1 MYKFIDTNETQETGS
16 SLPAEA
22 LSINGQYIEN
32 LISGYRTLHVS
43 GRELLGSE
51 ISDLEIGNSD
61 GSRYQSKKYLPR
73 TITVT
78 YQLLTASDA
87 AFRAAFNKL
96 NQVLDVEEAQ
106 LVFADEPD
114 MYFIGTKAEV
124 GEVTPGSNKV
134 IGEIEFY
141 CTDPF
146 KYSME
151 EKELTPVLDDNLT
164 FVVDYDGTYPCYPR
178 LSAEA
183 NGDLGFVAFINE
195 NAKIIQIG
203 DPEEADKETADFSE
217 ALVDYQMQ
225 DYDSAD
231 WTLNKAVPVDALNSW
246 THTGTLA
253 VKQDGSRYVLAPTSY
268 GGASGWHGPSI
279 TMQVPAD
286 SSGHAG
292 AKNFTFEWICSVVA
306 ADYIRMGDAEFL
318 VTAKDSGGRRY
329 NLAGVAFFKTEYGTL
344 NGAIGM
350 YINGKEIGLISAPFI
365 EGNALVDYKMH
376 SIQKFGST
384 ITFNIAGQ
392 KYEYTRPEFEDVE
405 AVEISVIL
413 AQLRG
418 NLGFYKNN
426 VEWLRFT
433 SHSVAGWKDVP
444 NKLANGDVVEA
455 DCQSGEI
462 YFNGVPAPELGALGN
477 DWEDFRLNPGRNQI
491 TCAYSSWGEQPDFK
505 LKYREVYI

>member
-1 MYKFIDTNETQETGS
+1 MYNFIDTVETYEPGS
-16 SLPAEA
+16 ALPAEA
-22 LSINGQYIEN
+22 MKINGQYIEN

-51 ISDLEIGNSD
+51 ITDLEIGNSD
-61 GSRYQSKKYLPR
+61 GSRYQSKKYPPR
-73 TITVT
+73 SITVT
-78 YQLLTASDA
+78 YQLLAGTDA
-87 AFRAAFNKL
+87 EYRDAYNKL
-96 NQVLDVEEAQ
+96 NKILDVEEAQ
-106 LVFADEPD
+106 IIFADEPG
-114 MYFIGTKAEV
+114 MYFIGTKASV
-124 GEVTPGSNKV
+124 GDVEPGKNKV
-134 IGEIEFY
+134 IGEIEIY
-141 CTDPF
+141 CADPF
-146 KYSME
+146 KYSLE
-151 EKELTPVLDDNLT
+151 EYTVVPELDDNQT
-164 FVVDYDGTYPCYPR
+164 FVIDYEGTHPAYPR
-178 LSAEA
+178 LIAEA
-183 NGDLGFVAFINE
+183 NSDLGFVSFINE
-195 NAKIIQIG
+195 DAKIIQIG
-203 DPEEADKETADFSE
+203 DPEEMDKELADFSE
-217 ALVDYQMQ
+217 MLVDYQMV
-225 DYDSAD
+225 DYEADD
-231 WTLNKAVPVDALNSW
+231 WTHNNAVPVDAINSW
-246 THTGTLA
+246 TQEGTLT
-253 VKQDGSRYVLAPTSY
+253 VGQDGNRYVLKPSSY
-268 GGASGWHGPSI
+268 GGSSGWHGPSI

-292 AKNFTFEWICSVVA
+292 AKNFTFEWSCSVVA
-306 ADYIRMGDAEFL
+306 ADYSRTGDAEFL
-318 VTAKDSGGRRY
+318 VTAKDSGGGRY

-444 NKLANGDVVEA
+444 NKMAARDVVEA
-455 DCQSGEI
+455 DCRSGEI
-462 YFNGVPAPELGALGN
+462 YLNGVDAPEMGALGN
-477 DWEDFRLNPGRNQI
+477 DWEDFLLRPGLNQI
-491 TCAYSSWGEQPDFK
+491 TCAYSSWAERPDFQ
-505 LKYREVYI
+505 LKYREAYI